1 VLVGVERRA
10 EAEGRSSSPAVGRR
24 KHVANITRLV
34 GRNSACILHSS
45 HLTLDQTHRAVATMN
60 WTGGSLQRTK
70 KANTGTL
77 QQQKAY
83 FAKARTQLQNANNIP
98 IALFRPSYLRD
109 NAESDLMGGMFAF
122 GSGSVRHIGHSVKR
136 RDERSRRE
144 ASIDARQ
151 SAMEH
156 DEPLA
161 HDGRR
166 THVPRHASSHLEI
179 QARTHKG
186 R

>member
-1 VLVGVERRA
+1 
-10 EAEGRSSSPAVGRR
+10 
-24 KHVANITRLV
+24 
-34 GRNSACILHSS
+34 
-45 HLTLDQTHRAVATMN
+45 MN

-83 FAKARTQLQNANNIP
+83 FAKARTHLQNASNVHVAP
-98 IALFRPSYLRD
+98 FRPSYLRD

-122 GSGSVRHIGHSVKR
+122 GLGSVRHTGHSVKR

-144 ASIDARQ
+144 ALIDARR
-151 SAMEH
+151 SATEH
-156 DEPLA
+156 DEPPA

-166 THVPRHASSHLEI
+166 THVPRHASAPLEI
-179 QARTHKG
+179 QARTYKG